1 MKRWKL
7 VSTVEKVSKS
17 LQVRE
22 SSVLDSYHRKTM
34 VSSLDASHGIPRH
47 PPACDEQPTESE
59 LGRAT
64 ALETGVDTH
73 THIEHAHTHGYA
85 Y

>member
-1 MKRWKL
+1 
-7 VSTVEKVSKS
+7 
-17 LQVRE
+17 
-22 SSVLDSYHRKTM
+22 M